1 MIMSKRLRWQ
11 ISQRSRPKKMKPR
24 SWTLLKS
31 KSWKRKCNTGKRSL
45 KMNKSWNC
53 WLNNSRINLKTT
65 MISSWT
71 AILKYPKL
79 YMWQTKA
86 KTAMKEIYWVTFIW
100 NFQMQQLKLLM
111 IQFSY
116 QLNMEMACK
125 ICMVPYSTMFLKNS
139 SKFMKTAKKNV

>member
-1 MIMSKRLRWQ
+1 MIMNKQLWYQ
-11 ISQRSRPKKMKPR
+11 IFQSSRSNKMNPR

-53 WLNNSRINLKTT
+53 WLNNSKINLKTT
-65 MISSWT
+65 MISSST

-86 KTAMKEIYWVTFIW
+86 KTAMKEIYWVIFIW
-100 NFQMQQLKLLM
+100 NFRMQQLKSLT